1 MKRYKTLLAGLGR
14 IGWMTH
20 LPAILEHPGFE
31 LTAVVDPLEERR
43 TECIQQNPQVRGYA
57 ELGSALDAERPE
69 ITVIASPTCF
79 HAQQTIAALRC
90 GSHVFCDKPA
100 AMNEQELSQM
110 ISASR
115 AAGKI
120 LTVFQPRRVF
130 PETLFIRSL
139 METGKIGDIF
149 QLRLNMYRYSPRNDW
164 QALLKNGGGMLLNY
178 GSHLVDQC
186 NALFPQEEGKL
197 LACTADRIISCGD
210 AEDVVEILLRYGK
223 TTVALSINQ
232 AAGDTLFD
240 IAVFGSRGS
249 AVRPSGGKKWR
260 VRTLPPTDFSGPA
273 IHLELAAPGRN
284 YPASSALF
292 QNEELE
298 LPKTEDATRLYY
310 RNLYDAVT
318 NGTPLLNPIDETE
331 KLVRII
337 DEARRAAER
346 IEA

>member
-1 MKRYKTLLAGLGR
+1 MKRFKTLLAGLGR
-14 IGWMTH
+14 IGWKTH
-20 LPAILEHPGFE
+20 LPAILDHPGFE
-31 LTAVVDPLEERR
+31 LTAVVDPLPERR
-43 TECIQQNPQVRGYA
+43 VECIQQNPQVRGYA
-57 ELGSALDAERPE
+57 ELGSALNAEHPE

-79 HAQQTIAALRC
+79 HAQQAITALES

-100 AMNEQELSQM
+100 AMNGQELSQM

-115 AAGKI
+115 ASGKI

-186 NALFPQEEGKL
+186 NAIFPQEGKL

-223 TTVALSINQ
+223 TTVDLSINQ

-249 AVRPSGGKKWR
+249 AGLPSGEKKWR
-260 VRTLPPTDFSGPA
+260 VKTLPSNVSSGPA
-273 IHLELAAPGRN
+273 IHPELAAPGRS
-284 YPASSALF
+284 YPAASALF
-292 QNEELE
+292 QTGEMEM
-298 LPKTEDATRLYY
+298 PKTEDATRLYY
-310 RNLYDAVT
+310 QNLYDAAA
-318 NGTPLLNPIDETE
+318 NGAPLLNPISETQ

-337 DEARRAAER
+337 DEARQTAER
-346 IEA
+346 TEA

>member
-14 IGWMTH
+14 IGWKTH

-43 TECIQQNPQVRGYA
+43 AECIQQNPQVRGYA
-57 ELGSALDAERPE
+57 ELESALDAERPE

-79 HAQQTIAALRC
+79 HAKQTIAALQS

-100 AMNEQELSQM
+100 ALNEQELSQM
-110 ISASR
+110 VSASR

-130 PETLFIRSL
+130 PETQFIRSL
-139 METGKIGDIF
+139 MESGKLGDIF

-186 NALFPQEEGKL
+186 NALFPQEGKL

-223 TTVALSINQ
+223 TTVDLSINQ

-240 IAVFGSRGS
+240 IAVFGSHGS
-249 AVRPSGGKKWR
+249 AVLPSNGKKWR
-260 VRTLPPTDFSGPA
+260 VRTLPSTVFSGPA
-273 IHLELAAPGRN
+273 INPELAAPGRS
-284 YPASSALF
+284 YPAASVLF

-298 LPKTEDATRLYY
+298 MPETEDATLLYY

-318 NGTPLLNPIDETE
+318 NGTPLLNPIGETE

-337 DEARRAAER
+337 DEARGAAER